1 MIELY
6 HCPDARSFRCLWLLE
21 ELQLPYRLHQLE
33 FPPRFKAPDYLQRNP
48 VGTVPLLVDAGET
61 LFESAAILQY
71 LSTRHGP
78 TSLVVAAD
86 EAGYASHLNW
96 LHFGEASLTT
106 NLAVML
112 RYAIFEPEPKR
123 LPQVVE
129 FYRGVV
135 DERLKLV
142 AAALEAQDYLSAGR
156 FTIADISV
164 GYSLMLSR
172 LLGLHKSWP
181 PTLHAYWDRLR
192 ARPAFNAAK
201 QAQQVVAD

>member
-21 ELQLPYRLHQLE
+21 ELKLPYLLHQLE
-33 FPPRFKAPDYLQRNP
+33 FPPRFKAPEYLQRHP
-48 VGTVPLLVDAGET
+48 IGTVPLMIDNDEP

-78 TSLVVAAD
+78 TSLSVGVD
-86 EAGYASHLNW
+86 EPGYASHLNW

-112 RYAIFEPEPKR
+112 RYALFEPEPRR

-135 DERLKLV
+135 EIGRAVQQECRDRSRMPS
-142 AAALEAQDYLSAGR
+142 SA
-156 FTIADISV
+156 
-164 GYSLMLSR
+164 
-172 LLGLHKSWP
+172 
-181 PTLHAYWDRLR
+181 
-192 ARPAFNAAK
+192 
-201 QAQQVVAD
+201 

>member
-21 ELQLPYRLHQLE
+21 ELGLPYRLHPLE
-33 FPPRFKAPDYLQRNP
+33 FPPRFKAPDYLQRHAI
-48 VGTVPLLVDAGET
+48 GTVPLLVDGDKT

-71 LSTRHGP
+71 LSTRNGH
-78 TSLVVAAD
+78 TALAVSAD
-86 EAGYASHLNW
+86 EPGYASHLNW

-106 NLAVML
+106 HLAVML
-112 RYAIFEPEPKR
+112 RYAIFEPEPQR

-135 DERLKLV
+135 LERLQLL
-142 AAALEAQDYLSAGR
+142 AAALEGQDYLSAGR

-181 PTLHAYWDRLR
+181 SALHAYWDRLR
-192 ARPAFNAAK
+192 ERPAFAAAK
-201 QAQQVVAD
+201 QAQQPAAN

>member
-1 MIELY
+1 MLELY

-21 ELQLPYRLHQLE
+21 ELGVPYRLHQLA
-33 FPPRFKAPDYLQRNP
+33 FPPRFKAPDYLQRHAI
-48 VGTVPLLVDAGET
+48 GTVPLLIDGDET

-71 LSTRHGP
+71 LSTRNGP
-78 TSLVVAAD
+78 TSLAVAAD
-86 EAGYASHLNW
+86 EPGYASHLNW

-106 NLAVML
+106 HLSVML
-112 RYAIFEPEPKR
+112 RYAIFEPEPQR

-135 DERLKLV
+135 TERLQLL
-142 AAALEAQDYLSAGR
+142 ASALEGQDYLSAQR

-172 LLGLHKSWP
+172 LLGFHKSWP
-181 PTLHAYWDRLR
+181 RALQAYWDRLR
-192 ARPAFNAAK
+192 ARPAFKAAK
-201 QAQQVVAD
+201 QAQESAAS